1 MYLRPNEL
9 NTHMYDYQLHAITEQ
24 DSSITLS
31 AINSA
36 IAEVKS
42 YLATRYD
49 VEAIFFA
56 EGDAR
61 EPLILDFVKT
71 ISVWR
76 IIKLANADV
85 LYDKYRELYN
95 DTITYLTKVSEG
107 SLVLDL
113 PRLKSDTG
121 EVSGGSLQINS
132 NPKFNHYI

>member
-1 MYLRPNEL
+1 MYLRATEL

-36 IAEVKS
+36 VAEVKS

-56 EGDAR
+56 EGEER

-71 ISVWR
+71 IAVWR
-76 IIKLANADV
+76 IIKLANVDI

-95 DTITYLTKVSEG
+95 DTISYLTKVSEG
-107 SLVLDL
+107 NLVLDL
-113 PRLKSDTG
+113 PKLKSESG
-121 EVSGGSLQINS
+121 EVAGGTVQIS
-132 NPKFNHYI
+132 SHPKFNHYI